1 MVSVVSAVTDNLDLN
16 LHIFHINHWSPAVRS
31 LWKGYF
37 KRLWERQK
45 MRKAENVPTL
55 TFFFNFSQDLFVL
68 CVLNGIIES
77 QHVHFETN
85 CDRREMTISAILR
98 RVGNLRL
105 VNCRL
110 FSFDGRLS
118 LKSHYETLG
127 VSVSASKKE
136 IREGYIK
143 KSKVWWEK
151 TA

>member
-1 MVSVVSAVTDNLDLN
+1 MQIWNSHHELDRASISNFKAPGLKMKEGNCSKLFIISDALLN
-16 LHIFHINHWSPAVRS
+16 AYE
-31 LWKGYF
+31 KD
-37 KRLWERQK
+37 
-45 MRKAENVPTL
+45 RKCSHAH
-55 TFFFNFSQDLFVL
+55 FFFKFSQDLFL
-68 CVLNGIIES
+68 SRVLNGIIES

-143 KSKVWWEK
+143 KSKVWWEYF
-151 TA
+151 A